1 MQRRFALSAL
11 AMMAASAYG
20 AYRLEPTIH
29 VSDQLPKMDLETLF
43 PSQFGHWRVDTSM
56 PVVLPSPDVQA
67 ALNVIYNQTLSR
79 SYIND
84 KGERIMLSVAYGG
97 DQSDGTKIHRPE
109 NCYPG
114 QGFTILS
121 NHVDSIAL
129 PAERKL
135 PVRRLVARMNARV
148 EPISYWMIVG
158 DTVALTSTAN
168 KLAQLAFGVRGM
180 IADGMLVRVSSINSI
195 VEPQYLIHNAFV
207 EELFQAIEQP
217 GRRRVFGV

>member
-1 MQRRFALSAL
+1 MQRRFAISAL
-11 AMMAASAYG
+11 AMMAVSAVG
-20 AYRLEPTIH
+20 AYRMEPTVH

-43 PSQFGHWRVDTSM
+43 PRQFGHWRLDTSM

-121 NHVDSIAL
+121 NNVGSIAL
-129 PAERKL
+129 PERQL

-158 DTVALTSTAN
+158 DQVALTSTEN
-168 KLAQLAFGVRGM
+168 KLAQLGFGVRGL
-180 IADGMLVRVSSINSI
+180 IADGMLVRVSSINSV
-195 VEPQYLIHNAFV
+195 VEPQYLIHDAFV
-207 EELFQAIEQP
+207 GELFQAMAQP
-217 GRRRVFGV
+217 GRQRVFGV

>member
-1 MQRRFALSAL
+1 MQRRFAMSAL
-11 AMMAASAYG
+11 AMMAVSAYG
-20 AYRLEPTIH
+20 AYRMEPTVH

-43 PSQFGHWRVDTSM
+43 PRQFGSWRVDTSM

-121 NHVDSIAL
+121 NKVDAISL
-129 PAERKL
+129 SERQL

-158 DTVALTSTAN
+158 DQVALTSTEN
-168 KLAQLAFGVRGM
+168 KLAQLGFGVRGL
-180 IADGMLVRVSSINSI
+180 IADGMLVRVSSINSV
-195 VEPQYLIHNAFV
+195 VEPQYLVHNAFV
-207 EELFQAIEQP
+207 DALFQSMAQP